1 LLRGL
6 NCSVWAVHN
15 ICFIGFKHHSFAFLH
30 QVSSFSTKVP
40 RFFALGF
47 YGFIPGFTHFE
58 FLPGALRHYIE
69 NHRAQPARA
78 QSGGWLKRGFTPAQ
92 GGSAHKP
99 AKGRCRFWRR
109 CLAAGISIG

>member
-1 LLRGL
+1 MRRLGSSQHL
-6 NCSVWAVHN
+6 
-15 ICFIGFKHHSFAFLH
+15 FYGFQASQFFVFCIKF
-30 QVSSFSTKVP
+30 QVLAPKFHV
-40 RFFALGF
+40 FALGIHDF
-47 YGFIPGFTHFE
+47 APGFTHFE

-109 CLAAGISIG
+109 RLAAGISIG